1 MSQPTP
7 LHKHDC
13 TECHFYGTIKQPL
26 GWADVYECK
35 GTVVLR
41 YSSDGPDYR
50 SVSREFASMLGGEY
64 AVALSIIINNG
75 G

>member
-7 LHKHDC
+7 LYTHDC
-13 TECHFYGTIKQPL
+13 TDCTYYGTIKTAL
-26 GWADVYECK
+26 GWSDVYACNA
-35 GTVVLR
+35 TVVLR

-64 AVALSIIINNG
+64 TTALNIIQNS
-75 G
+75 